1 MKNVLIILAIT
12 FLTILLFSS
21 NSFSR
26 TPFIEDKSDS
36 MKILEQYSLFS
47 EYYKNKDYVSALPF
61 GWIVLE
67 MDPSMFAKYIYKK
80 MDKCLTF
87 MHDSADVAPENK
99 QAIKDTILG
108 FYDMAMTYNADR
120 MAIYQLH
127 KAFITEAWF
136 DFEPEVAISEY
147 ETAIEYDPEIYSYY
161 YHKLGQI
168 YKANI
173 SEDNDYKMKAIDL
186 YSYLVEK
193 EPYNPMWIKELED
206 LVDDIQELLDVYKRT
221 WELDKENLEK
231 AWSYASKCIRAED
244 WERAIEP
251 LEFLTEKSLETVNY
265 WNQLATAY
273 QKVDQL
279 SNAETA
285 LNKLIE
291 IDPDNKNHY
300 MNLGIV
306 YKDQGRLSKARQY
319 YQKASEIGGSWALP
333 IYYEGLLYEQTA
345 RGCSF
350 DFPAKLV
357 FQLAVNTYRRAYN
370 MDQTLTQ
377 ARDRVG
383 ALSSSVPTQEDYFF
397 HKYKSGDVIPISS
410 ECGGWTGKSIT
421 VP

>member
-87 MHDSADVAPENK
+87 IHDSADVAPENK

-161 YHKLGQI
+161 YHKLGQL
-168 YKANI
+168 YKANR
-173 SEDNDYKMKAIDL
+173 SDDNDYKMKAIDL
-186 YSYLVEK
+186 YSYLAEK
-193 EPYNPMWIKELED
+193 EPDNPMWPPELED
-206 LVDDIQELLDVYKRT
+206 LVEDIQELLDVYKRT
-221 WELDKENLEK
+221 WEFDKENMEK
-231 AWSYASKCIRAED
+231 AWKYASYCIRAED

-251 LEFLTEKSLETVNY
+251 LEFLTQQSPETVNY
-265 WNQLATAY
+265 WHQLASAY
-273 QKVDQL
+273 QKMDQL
-279 SNAETA
+279 SNAESA

-291 IDPDNKNHY
+291 IDSENKDHY

-306 YKDQGRLSKARQY
+306 YKDQGRLSKARQL
-319 YQKASEIGGSWALP
+319 YQKASSVGGGWALP
-333 IYYEGLLYEQTA
+333 IFYEGHLYEQTA

-350 DFPAKLV
+350 DFNAKIV
-357 FQLAVNTYRRAYN
+357 YQIAVNTYRKAYN
-370 MDQTLTQ
+370 LDQSLSQ
-377 ARDRVG
+377 ARDRIG

-397 HKYKSGDVIPISS
+397 HKYKSGDVIPVSS
-410 ECGGWTGKSIT
+410 DCGGWIGKSIT